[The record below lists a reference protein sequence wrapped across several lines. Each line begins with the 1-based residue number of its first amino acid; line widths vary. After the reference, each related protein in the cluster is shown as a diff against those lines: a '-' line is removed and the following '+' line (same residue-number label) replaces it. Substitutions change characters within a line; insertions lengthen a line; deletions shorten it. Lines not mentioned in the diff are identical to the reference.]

1 MRVAIPEKRDARTEQ
16 KSLWKKLG
24 WFIGIWIASI
34 LSLAFVAYGIK
45 MMLR

>member
-1 MRVAIPEKRDARTEQ
+1 MRVAIPANRPARTVQ
-16 KSLWKKLG
+16 KPIWKKLG

-34 LSLAFVAYGIK
+34 LSLAVVAYGIK